1 MIEIKLFEEHD
12 LAGYTLI
19 EGFPGVGLVGPM
31 ANSYIIE
38 SLSMEYIGY
47 ISSDGFPPITAIHGN
62 KPMFPVRIYKEAK
75 DKLAVII
82 SEFTIPTNLVYQL
95 AEEITEFVRK
105 YKIERIIS
113 IGGIP
118 NQKPKDVAYFITSE
132 EDLSE
137 KVKKTGIMPI
147 EEGVVAGVSAIL
159 LVNGEQYNI
168 PTIDLL
174 VEVNP
179 TIMDPKYAEV
189 AILNLNKIINVKINT
204 EELEKEAKLVET
216 KVRDILKK
224 TKDSHDSYTKAVD
237 ATGPSMY
244 A

>member
-1 MIEIKLFEEHD
+1 MIEIKLFEEQD
-12 LAGYTLI
+12 LEGYTLI

-62 KPMFPVRIYKEAK
+62 RPMFPVRIYKDAK
-75 DKLAVII
+75 NKLAVII
-82 SEFTIPTNLVYQL
+82 SEFTIPTGLVYQL

-132 EDLSE
+132 ESLSE

-159 LVNGEQYNI
+159 LVNGGQYNI

-189 AILNLNKIINVKINT
+189 AILNLDKIINVNINT
-204 EELEKEAKLVET
+204 EELEKEAKLVEA